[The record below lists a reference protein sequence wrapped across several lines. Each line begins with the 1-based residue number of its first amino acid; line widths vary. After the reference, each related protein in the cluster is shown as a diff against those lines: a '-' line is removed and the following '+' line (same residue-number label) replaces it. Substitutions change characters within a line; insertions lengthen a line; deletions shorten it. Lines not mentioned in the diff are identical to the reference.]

1 MMKYQIKLVPD
12 NQPNADGKWVDVP
25 ECPPRGMKFG
35 EYETFYAAHIPE
47 GLHLVAIQT
56 ISQ

>member
-1 MMKYQIKLVPD
+1 MKYQIKIVPN

-25 ECPPRGMKFG
+25 ESPPRGMKFA
-35 EYETFYAAHIPE
+35 EYENLYAAQIPE
-47 GLHLVAIQT
+47 GFHMVATQT